1 MTRSRTDISH
11 EEVALLLPAF
21 IHGQLN
27 SRRQRQ
33 VQEHIATCASCAA
46 AHRRDLQ
53 WVETMSHPPGNLEAL
68 LASDT
73 RNGNRLRLFR
83 HLANTTSDERKR
95 RWGRASPPW
104 FALAATAVFLGVV
117 VALQWQALS
126 VAPTPIT
133 YQTRSTVPTTPS
145 VITGPA
151 LRVVF
156 SDEARHGSVQKVI
169 RELGARVVDGPS
181 ARGSFTLVVP
191 PGNRPTEDVL
201 DELRARPEVLLAELA
216 SHSDR

>member
-1 MTRSRTDISH
+1 MTHPRADISH

-33 VQEHIATCASCAA
+33 VQEHIAICASCAS

-53 WVETMSHPPGNLEAL
+53 WVETMSHPPGNLEAML
-68 LASDT
+68 SSET

-83 HLANTTSDERKR
+83 NIANTTGDDRKR
-95 RWGRASPPW
+95 RRKWASAPW
-104 FALAATAVFLGVV
+104 FALAATAVFLGVAL
-117 VALQWQALS
+117 ALQWQTLS

-133 YQTRSTVPTTPS
+133 YQTRSTVPATS
-145 VITGPA
+145 SAVTGPVF
-151 LRVVF
+151 RVVF
-156 SDEARHGSVQKVI
+156 SDEARHGSVQQVI

-181 ARGSFTLVVP
+181 ERGSFTLVVP

-201 DELRARPEVLLAELA
+201 GELRTRPEVLLAELA
-216 SHSDR
+216 AHSDR